1 MPEKPPISDSEIYD
15 LLQEVWLTLA
25 REEGQTDFGN
35 NTLKA
40 ARLSIFTL
48 QMAMTMKGDGAI
60 AQTPSEPSP
69 HCD

>member
-1 MPEKPPISDSEIYD
+1 MSEKPPIPDSEIYD

-40 ARLSIFTL
+40 ARLAIFSL
-48 QMAMTMKGDGAI
+48 QMAMTMKGEQVTG
-60 AQTPSEPSP
+60 QTPSEPSP